1 MTLVFTFL
9 KMDATDEAYLLM
21 PSTYLVRG
29 KRESEFLWAPVIVI
43 ALVFVFVFFSLI
55 FEVRRIV
62 HQEQVATFVNLI
74 LQICVTSFMD
84 ALATLSRGVWTCISG
99 PPSR

>member
-1 MTLVFTFL
+1 
-9 KMDATDEAYLLM
+9 MDATDEAYLLM

-62 HQEQVATFVNLI
+62 HQEQVAATFIILI
-74 LQICVTSFMD
+74 LQICVTSFMCTPSYIVPWGLD
-84 ALATLSRGVWTCISG
+84 LCLG
-99 PPSR
+99 PA